1 MTPVRYKLPID
12 IQTFSQIFDGG
23 YYLLWIKRRSP
34 GVCTNTASAT
44 LLPRRLRFDK
54 SLLLDTLEELFE
66 HAGPLFRRLYIH
78 ARWE

>member
-1 MTPVRYKLPID
+1 M
-12 IQTFSQIFDGG
+12 
-23 YYLLWIKRRSP
+23 WIKRRSP

-66 HAGPLFRRLYIH
+66 HAGLLFRRLYIH